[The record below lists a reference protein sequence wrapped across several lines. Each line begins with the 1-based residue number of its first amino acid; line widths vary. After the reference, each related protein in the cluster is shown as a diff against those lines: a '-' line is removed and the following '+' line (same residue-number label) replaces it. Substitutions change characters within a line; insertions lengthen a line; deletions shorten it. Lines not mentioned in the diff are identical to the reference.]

1 MDVYL
6 IRSAESDGAH
16 VTDPYS
22 APLTTVGQAQ
32 AGCLARQC
40 RAWDIQFLCASTI
53 RRAQDTADVVAQ
65 ALLDAVRWDV
75 QEIEDVNAD
84 DLMGD
89 PTAGQLV
96 CTWTEQQRARAAER
110 VWVRTMSALARI
122 AIYAASND
130 LSRVAIVSHLLP
142 LQLLLLNWMG
152 RDWRA
157 LDEVDTALDHGST
170 SKAKLKENGSAT
182 IEWINRM

>member
-1 MDVYL
+1 
-6 IRSAESDGAH
+6 
-16 VTDPYS
+16 
-22 APLTTVGQAQ
+22 
-32 AGCLARQC
+32 
-40 RAWDIQFLCASTI
+40 
-53 RRAQDTADVVAQ
+53 
-65 ALLDAVRWDV
+65 
-75 QEIEDVNAD
+75 
-84 DLMGD
+84 
-89 PTAGQLV
+89 
-96 CTWTEQQRARAAER
+96 
-110 VWVRTMSALARI
+110 MSALARI